1 MISLWIAVIVVCLIN
16 ILQGMAIDKAN
27 SRIAI
32 LEEKLE
38 RLHPWDWELSR

>member
-1 MISLWIAVIVVCLIN
+1 MGLWIAVFVMCIIS
-16 ILQGMAIDKAN
+16 ILQRSAIDKAN
-27 SRIAI
+27 RRIAI